1 MVSGNTCIAVTNAL
15 GVLDAVSAFTAQL
28 AVPKKDPV
36 NEPDVLPIV
45 TISSPLE
52 PDFLINAKP
61 S

>member
-1 MVSGNTCIAVTNAL
+1 
-15 GVLDAVSAFTAQL
+15 VLDAVSAFTAQL

-45 TISSPLE
+45 TICSPLE

>member
-1 MVSGNTCIAVTNAL
+1 VS
-15 GVLDAVSAFTAQL
+15 DAVSAFIAQL
-28 AVPKKDPV
+28 AVPNKEPV
-36 NEPDVLPIV
+36 NEPENELEVEPIV